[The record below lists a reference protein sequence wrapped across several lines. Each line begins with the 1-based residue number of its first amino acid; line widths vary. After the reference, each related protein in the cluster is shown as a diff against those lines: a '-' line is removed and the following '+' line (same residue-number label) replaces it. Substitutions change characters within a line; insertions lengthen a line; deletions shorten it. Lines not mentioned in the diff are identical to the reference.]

1 MEQASILKKANSL
14 QSPALE
20 QYLES
25 ILVEYPSYDQIRLR
39 LVNLHSSS
47 SKWKE
52 AIRIAEVGLQLNS
65 KFRMMRLKLINAA
78 IQIKSIEQAQ
88 IHIVALLKINP
99 KDIQAYVKQGQVL
112 LLKDQKE
119 EAISVF
125 KKALSFNPA
134 AECNLFFS

>member
-1 MEQASILKKANSL
+1 MEQASILQKANSL

-112 LLKDQKE
+112 L
-119 EAISVF
+119 F
-125 KKALSFNPA
+125 KGSKRRGHK
-134 AECNLFFS
+134 CI

>member
-1 MEQASILKKANSL
+1 MEQASILQKANSL

-88 IHIVALLKINP
+88 IHIGELLKINP

-112 LLKDQKE
+112 L
-119 EAISVF
+119 F
-125 KKALSFNPA
+125 KGSKRRGHK
-134 AECNLFFS
+134 CI